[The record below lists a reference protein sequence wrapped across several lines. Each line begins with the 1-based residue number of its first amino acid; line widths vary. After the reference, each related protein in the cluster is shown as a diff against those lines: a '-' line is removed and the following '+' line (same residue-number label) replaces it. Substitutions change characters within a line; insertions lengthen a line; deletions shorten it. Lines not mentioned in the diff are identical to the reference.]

1 MGLRVDKAVAA
12 KLFAEALELAQSDSE
27 LPAEWLEHTARLAGS
42 SKTFTSMLG
51 TALLAKATNRQVSA
65 FALQKSEGHKGYSAR
80 TLAKDV
86 LVPQCVMN
94 GIDLRTGGAEP
105 LNNSP
110 FYREERVSEHLTVK
124 ERDQPD
130 LAALCEALA
139 AADFLEGR
147 NALEALAAFLRSR
160 IELGERPAYV
170 SPGSGVLSAVDLADA
185 TRRFI
190 DADPEGGRRG
200 QAFVAA
206 CLDLVFADIRA
217 GAIND
222 PSVRVPGDVLVPDR
236 SGQITLSAEVKQK
249 PVVAS
254 EILQFTGRLAR
265 TSVARGLYAAL
276 STNQP
281 PLDSRAIEARSLED
295 NGVLLTVISEP
306 ERLLH
311 AALLWSG
318 DSLDLCLA
326 RFPKAMG
333 RLLVAFGC
341 RAAASEEWAA
351 LFAESARD
359 SSKQDRSRS

>member
-27 LPAEWLEHTARLAGS
+27 LPAEWLEHTARLAES
-42 SKTFTSMLG
+42 SKTFTPMLG

-65 FALQKSEGHKGYSAR
+65 FALQESEGHKGYSAR

-94 GIDLRTGGAEP
+94 RIDLRTGGAEP

-110 FYREERVSEHLTVK
+110 FFREERVSERLTVN
-124 ERDQPD
+124 ERDRPN

-139 AADFLEGR
+139 AADFLEGH

-170 SPGSGVLSAVDLADA
+170 SPGRGVLSAVDLADA
-185 TRRFI
+185 THRFI

-217 GAIND
+217 GVIND

-249 PVVAS
+249 PVTGS
-254 EILQFTGRLAR
+254 EILQFTSRLALT
-265 TSVARGLYAAL
+265 TSAARG
-276 STNQP
+276 
-281 PLDSRAIEARSLED
+281 
-295 NGVLLTVISEP
+295 TVRRVVHEP
-306 ERLLH
+306 T
-311 AALLWSG
+311 A
-318 DSLDLCLA
+318 
-326 RFPKAMG
+326 P
-333 RLLVAFGC
+333 
-341 RAAASEEWAA
+341 
-351 LFAESARD
+351 
-359 SSKQDRSRS
+359 